1 MLLVV
6 LLLPMSKVSAT
17 PEIMTTDQLQ
27 PGMQGIAK
35 TVIQGTTIDTFAI
48 EILGV
53 VKEGIDSDGRIL
65 AKASGPVIDK
75 TGGVLQGMSGS
86 PVYIDGKLVGA
97 VSGGWKDIDSKTCI
111 ITPIADMLKLWDMP
125 DFKKNQKIKQVDLK
139 AVLKKQQEAKTDKS
153 EDVTKQQISA
163 KKNLNNEANELATP
177 LMAAGFGDAAM
188 DLLTEKLKL
197 FNMVPYAVN
206 GVNGDFAPVT
216 IEPGSSI
223 GAQLVRGDFSLAAI
237 GTVTAVEDGK
247 VLAFGHPFLRKG
259 NVSYFMTDANIIST
273 ASGLNTGFKIGVP
286 GKSVGVINQDRTAAI
301 AGALGRY
308 PSVIPLHVN
317 VTDKQL
323 NTTKSYS
330 MQIAYDE
337 QLASTLVATMVYNC
351 IDQTIDRN
359 GEGTAKV
366 SFELMSNA
374 TPSGVLKRDN
384 MYYNPQDVGKF
395 GISEVFQALDI
406 LCSNTLAETDIVS
419 VKVNVDIDQT
429 RKTASIIEAIPE
441 KTSVKAGEKVNI
453 AIKLKPYRDNEIILK
468 IPYTV
473 PKQQAPGAMMLEV
486 RGGGLISVTQLLMQ
500 QQGIDFSAQEDKT
513 KPLDVIIKEFLDT
526 NKNNEIIIDQMAVPV
541 DMTNQVAPLKAPAV
555 KKAAKGS
562 KENKENNKMVKNKPE
577 EEANNTKFATDY
589 IIDNVV
595 QTSINVEAV
604 K

>member
-27 PGMQGIAK
+27 PGMQGVAK
-35 TVIQGTTIDTFAI
+35 TVIQGTTIDTFDI

-53 VKEGIDSDGRIL
+53 VKEGIDSEGRIL

-86 PVYIDGKLVGA
+86 PVYIDGKLIGA
-97 VSGGWKDIDSKTCI
+97 VSGGWKDIDSRTCI

-125 DFKKNQKIKQVDLK
+125 DLKKDQKIKQVNLK
-139 AVLKKQQEAKTDKS
+139 PLS
-153 EDVTKQQISA
+153 
-163 KKNLNNEANELATP
+163 TP

-188 DLLTEKLKL
+188 GMLTEKLKP
-197 FNMVPYAVN
+197 FNMIPYAAN

-259 NVSYFMTDANIIST
+259 NVNYFMTDANIIST

-286 GKSVGVINQDRTAAI
+286 GNTVGVINQDRTAAI
-301 AGALGRY
+301 AGSLGRY

-337 QLASTLVATMVYNC
+337 QLAATLAATMVYNS
-351 IDQTIDRN
+351 IDQTIDRV

-366 SFELMSNA
+366 SFEIMSSA
-374 TPSGVLKRDN
+374 APGGLLKRDN

-406 LCSNTLAETDIVS
+406 LCSNTLSETDIVS

-453 AIKLKPYRDNEIILK
+453 AVKLKPYRDNEVILK

-473 PKQQAPGAMMLEV
+473 PKQQAPGSAMLEV
-486 RGGGLISVTQLLMQ
+486 RGGGLVSVTQLLMQ
-500 QQGIDFSAQEDKT
+500 QQGIDLSAQEDKT

-541 DMTNQVAPLKAPAV
+541 DMTNQAAQQKAPAV
-555 KKAAKGS
+555 KKSAKGS
-562 KENKENNKMVKNKPE
+562 KEIKENNKMGKNKPE
-577 EEANNTKFATDY
+577 EEPNNTKFATDY

>member
-35 TVIQGTTIDTFAI
+35 TVIQGTTIDTFDI

-65 AKASGPVIDK
+65 AKASGSVIDK

-97 VSGGWKDIDSKTCI
+97 VSGGWKDIDSRTCI

-125 DFKKNQKIKQVDLK
+125 DLKKDQKIKQVDLK
-139 AVLKKQQEAKTDKS
+139 AVLKADQQAADKTKEVDT
-153 EDVTKQQISA
+153 TKEVG
-163 KKNLNNEANELATP
+163 KELATP
-177 LMAAGFGDAAM
+177 LMAAGFSDAAFNM
-188 DLLTEKLKL
+188 LTEKLQP
-197 FNMVPYAVN
+197 FNMVPYASS

-259 NVSYFMTDANIIST
+259 NVNYFMTDANIIST

-286 GKSVGVINQDRTAAI
+286 GNAVGVINQDRTAAI
-301 AGALGRY
+301 AGSLGRY
-308 PSVIPLHVN
+308 PSVIPLQVN
-317 VTDKQL
+317 VTDKQF

-337 QLASTLVATMVYNC
+337 QLAATLAATMVYNS
-351 IDQTIDRN
+351 IDQTIDRT

-366 SFELMSNA
+366 SFEIMSNA
-374 TPSGVLKRDN
+374 APGGILKRDN
-384 MYYNPQDVGKF
+384 MYYNPQDVGKLA
-395 GISEVFQALDI
+395 IAEVFQALDI
-406 LCSNTLAETDIVS
+406 LCGNNQNETDIVS

-453 AIKLKPYRDNEIILK
+453 AVKIKPYRENEVILK
-468 IPYTV
+468 VPYTV
-473 PKQQAPGAMMLEV
+473 PKQQAAGMAVLEV
-486 RGGGLISVTQLLMQ
+486 RGGGLISVAQLLMQ
-500 QQGIDFSAQEDKT
+500 QQGFDLSAQEDKT
-513 KPLDVIIKEFLDT
+513 KTLDMIIKEFLDT
-526 NKNNEIIIDQMAVPV
+526 NKNNEIIIDQMVSPV
-541 DMTNQVAPLKAPAV
+541 DMTNQTAPQKAPVV
-555 KKAAKGS
+555 KKTTKGN
-562 KENKENNKMVKNKPE
+562 KESKENNKTVKNKPE
-577 EEANNTKFATDY
+577 EEPNNTKFATDY

-595 QTSINVEAV
+595 QTSINVEPV

>member
-1 MLLVV
+1 
-6 LLLPMSKVSAT
+6 MSKVSAT
-17 PEIMTTDQLQ
+17 PEIMATDQLQ

-35 TVIQGTTIDTFAI
+35 TVIQGTTIDTFNI

-53 VKEGIDSDGRIL
+53 VKEGIGSDGRIL

-75 TGGVLQGMSGS
+75 TGGVLEGMSGS

-97 VSGGWKDIDSKTCI
+97 VSGGWKDIDNRTCI

-125 DFKKNQKIKQVDLK
+125 DLKKDQKIKQVDLK
-139 AVLKKQQEAKTDKS
+139 VVLKGQQETKVDKAEDVAKQQ
-153 EDVTKQQISA
+153 VSA
-163 KKNLNNEANELATP
+163 KKNLNSEANELATP

-188 DLLTEKLKL
+188 DMLTEKLKP
-197 FNMVPYAVN
+197 FNMVPYAAS
-206 GVNGDFAPVT
+206 GVNGDFTPVT

-259 NVSYFMTDANIIST
+259 NVNYFMTDANIIST

-286 GKSVGVINQDRTAAI
+286 GNAVGVINQDRTAAI

-308 PSVIPLHVN
+308 PSVIPLRVN
-317 VTDKQL
+317 VTDKQF

-337 QLASTLVATMVYNC
+337 QLAASLAATMVYNS
-351 IDQTIDRN
+351 IDQTIDRT

-366 SFELMSNA
+366 SFEIMSNA
-374 TPSGVLKRDN
+374 APGGVLKRDN
-384 MYYNPQDVGKF
+384 MYYNPQDVGKLAI
-395 GISEVFQALDI
+395 GEVFQALDI
-406 LCSNTLAETDIVS
+406 LCDNTISETDIVS

-453 AIKLKPYRDNEIILK
+453 AVKLKPYRNNEVILK

-473 PKQQAPGAMMLEV
+473 PKQQAPGSMMLEV
-486 RGGGLISVTQLLMQ
+486 RGGGLVSVAQLLMQ

-513 KPLDVIIKEFLDT
+513 KPLDVIIKEFLDS
-526 NKNNEIIIDQMAVPV
+526 NKNNEIIIDQMVAPV
-541 DMTNQVAPLKAPAV
+541 DMTNQVAQPKAPAV
-555 KKAAKGS
+555 KKSAKGS
-562 KENKENNKMVKNKPE
+562 KENNKMVKNKSE
-577 EEANNTKFATDY
+577 EEVNNTKFATDY

-595 QTSINVEAV
+595 QTAINVEAV

>member
-1 MLLVV
+1 MLQWVKRSLFILLVV
-6 LLLPMSKVSAT
+6 LLLPIGKVSAT

-35 TVIQGTTIDTFAI
+35 TVIQGTTIDTFDI

-53 VKEGIDSDGRIL
+53 VKEGTDSDGRIL

-97 VSGGWKDIDSKTCI
+97 VSGGWKDIDNRTCI
-111 ITPIADMLKLWDMP
+111 ITPITDMLKLWDMP
-125 DFKKNQKIKQVDLK
+125 DLKKDQKIKQVDLK
-139 AVLKKQQEAKTDKS
+139 AALKLKDQKKEAEK
-153 EDVTKQQISA
+153 VTEQSKEQLLS
-163 KKNLNNEANELATP
+163 TP

-188 DLLTEKLKL
+188 DMLTEKLKP
-197 FNMVPYAVN
+197 FNMVPYAAG
-206 GVNGDFAPVT
+206 GVNGGFAPVT

-286 GKSVGVINQDRTAAI
+286 GNAVGVINQDRSAAI
-301 AGALGRY
+301 AGTLGRF
-308 PSVIPLHVN
+308 PSVIPLQVN

-337 QLASTLVATMVYNC
+337 QLAATLAATMVYNS
-351 IDQTIDRN
+351 IDQTIDRT

-366 SFELMSNA
+366 SFEIMSNA
-374 TPSGVLKRDN
+374 IPGGIIKRDN
-384 MYYNPQDVGKF
+384 MFYNPQDVGKF
-395 GISEVFQALDI
+395 GIAEVFQALDI
-406 LCSNTLAETDIVS
+406 LCTNNLTETDIVS
-419 VKVNVDIDQT
+419 VKVNVDIDQK

-441 KTSVKAGEKVNI
+441 KTNVKAGEKVNI
-453 AIKLKPYRDNEIILK
+453 TVKLKPYRDNEVTIVV
-468 IPYTV
+468 PYTV
-473 PKQQAPGAMMLEV
+473 LKHQAPGVAMLEV
-486 RGGGLISVTQLLMQ
+486 RGGGLVSVAQLLMQ

-526 NKNNEIIIDQMAVPV
+526 NKNNEIIID
-541 DMTNQVAPLKAPAV
+541 PAV
-555 KKAAKGS
+555 VPNEAGANQAMNTKVAVAKKS
-562 KENKENNKMVKNKPE
+562 TQEIKEVQDNNKSTKSKKE
-577 EEANNTKFATDY
+577 EELENTKFATEY
-589 IIDNVV
+589 VIDNVI
-595 QTSINVEAV
+595 QTSIHVDAV

>member
-1 MLLVV
+1 MNFLLQWVKRSLFMLLVV

-17 PEIMTTDQLQ
+17 PEIMTTNQLQ

-35 TVIQGTTIDTFAI
+35 TVIQGTTIDTFDI

-53 VKEGIDSDGRIL
+53 MKEGIDSDGRIL

-97 VSGGWKDIDSKTCI
+97 VSGGWKDIDSRTCI

-125 DFKKNQKIKQVDLK
+125 DLKKDQKIKQVNLK
-139 AVLKKQQEAKTDKS
+139 PLS
-153 EDVTKQQISA
+153 
-163 KKNLNNEANELATP
+163 TP

-188 DLLTEKLKL
+188 GMLTEKLKP
-197 FNMVPYAVN
+197 FNMVPYAAN

-259 NVSYFMTDANIIST
+259 NVNYFMTDANIIST

-286 GKSVGVINQDRTAAI
+286 GNTVGVINQDRTAAI
-301 AGALGRY
+301 AGSLGRY

-317 VTDKQL
+317 VTDKQF

-337 QLASTLVATMVYNC
+337 QLAATLAATMVYNS
-351 IDQTIDRN
+351 IDQTIDRV

-366 SFELMSNA
+366 SFEIMSSA
-374 TPSGVLKRDN
+374 APGGVLKRDN
-384 MYYNPQDVGKF
+384 MYYNPQDVGKLA
-395 GISEVFQALDI
+395 IAEVFQALDI
-406 LCSNTLAETDIVS
+406 LCSNTLSETDIVS

-453 AIKLKPYRDNEIILK
+453 AVKIKPYRANEVILK

-473 PKQQAPGAMMLEV
+473 PKQQVPGSVMLEV
-486 RGGGLISVTQLLMQ
+486 RGGGLVSVTQLLML
-500 QQGIDFSAQEDKT
+500 QQGIDLSAQEDKT

-541 DMTNQVAPLKAPAV
+541 DMTNQAAQQKAPAV
-555 KKAAKGS
+555 KKSAKGS
-562 KENKENNKMVKNKPE
+562 KEIKENNKMVKNKPE
-577 EEANNTKFATDY
+577 EEPNDTKFATDY

>member
-6 LLLPMSKVSAT
+6 LLLPIGKVSAT

-35 TVIQGTTIDTFAI
+35 TVIQGTTIDTFDI

-53 VKEGIDSDGRIL
+53 VKEGTDSDGRIL

-97 VSGGWKDIDSKTCI
+97 VSGGWKDIDNRTCI
-111 ITPIADMLKLWDMP
+111 ITPITDMLKLWDMP
-125 DFKKNQKIKQVDLK
+125 DIKKDQKIKQVDLK
-139 AVLKKQQEAKTDKS
+139 AALKLENQKEETEKVKEKVPEKS
-153 EDVTKQQISA
+153 KEQPLS
-163 KKNLNNEANELATP
+163 TP

-188 DLLTEKLKL
+188 DMLTEKLKP
-197 FNMVPYAVN
+197 FNMVPYAAS
-206 GVNGDFAPVT
+206 GVSGDFAPVT

-286 GKSVGVINQDRTAAI
+286 GHAVGVINQDRTAAI
-301 AGALGRY
+301 AGTLGRY
-308 PSVIPLHVN
+308 PSVIPLQVN

-337 QLASTLVATMVYNC
+337 QLAATLAATMVYNS
-351 IDQTIDRN
+351 IDQTIDRT

-366 SFELMSNA
+366 SFEIMSNA
-374 TPSGVLKRDN
+374 IPSGLIKRDN
-384 MYYNPQDVGKF
+384 MFYNPQDVGKL
-395 GISEVFQALDI
+395 GIAEVFQALDI
-406 LCSNTLAETDIVS
+406 LCTNNLTETDILS
-419 VKVNVDIDQT
+419 VKVNVDIDQK
-429 RKTASIIEAIPE
+429 RKTASIIEATPE
-441 KTSVKAGEKVNI
+441 KTNVKAGEKVNI
-453 AIKLKPYRDNEIILK
+453 TVKLKPYRDNEVTVVV
-468 IPYTV
+468 PYTV
-473 PKQQAPGAMMLEV
+473 PKHQAPGVAMLEV
-486 RGGGLISVTQLLMQ
+486 RGGGLVSVEQLLMQ
-500 QQGIDFSAQEDKT
+500 QQGIDLSAQEDKT
-513 KPLDVIIKEFLDT
+513 KPLDVMIKDFLDT
-526 NKNNEIIIDQMAVPV
+526 NKNNEIVID
-541 DMTNQVAPLKAPAV
+541 PAV
-555 KKAAKGS
+555 MPNEAGANQAMNPKVAAKKS
-562 KENKENNKMVKNKPE
+562 TQEIKEAQDNNKNPKNKKE
-577 EEANNTKFATDY
+577 EEPENTKFATDY
-589 IIDNVV
+589 IIDNVI
-595 QTSINVEAV
+595 QTSIHVDAA